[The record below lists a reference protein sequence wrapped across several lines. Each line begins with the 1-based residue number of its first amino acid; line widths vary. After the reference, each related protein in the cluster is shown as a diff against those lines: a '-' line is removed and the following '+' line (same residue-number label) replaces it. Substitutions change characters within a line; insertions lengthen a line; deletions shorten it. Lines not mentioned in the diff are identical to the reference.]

1 MQTSTSNLK
10 VVCFSPD
17 KTNPLK
23 NAMAGK
29 RPVKIRKFDFND
41 KYNNVVITK
50 KTIVEQYKEPI
61 NFTCADSTAL
71 ITLCDIQAISPG
83 QLVTVTAKV
92 TQMGSVKHLKT
103 ESGTLKQ
110 ITAILVDPTT
120 SIKVVFWEESVDSIE
135 NEETYKFT
143 NLRVREDNYSHEKFL
158 NTAKTGFKIEQSAP
172 FTQPL
177 PDVKPSLIDIATK
190 EATISVIG
198 VKGLIK
204 YFTCKSC
211 SKKLEESGTKY
222 YCRSCNMKQKPINSH
237 WFCRLRVKDSSSQQ
251 FNISV
256 FHAETLKLF
265 QS

>member
-1 MQTSTSNLK
+1 MRRH
-10 VVCFSPD
+10 
-17 KTNPLK
+17 TNSK
-23 NAMAGK
+23 
-29 RPVKIRKFDFND
+29 
-41 KYNNVVITK
+41 
-50 KTIVEQYKEPI
+50 
-61 NFTCADSTAL
+61 
-71 ITLCDIQAISPG
+71 
-83 QLVTVTAKV
+83 
-92 TQMGSVKHLKT
+92 
-103 ESGTLKQ
+103 
-110 ITAILVDPTT
+110 
-120 SIKVVFWEESVDSIE
+120 
-135 NEETYKFT
+135 

-158 NTAKTGFKIEQSAP
+158 STAKTGFKIEQSAP

-256 FHAETLKLF
+256 FHAEMLKLF
-265 QS
+265 QSRGKAILPTITTDEVEDILLDMTNIDVSINVQQGKVLDIL